1 MESGMLWGGA
11 FLRCLLCVCV
21 LIFWYIYIYNYI
33 YKYLISSKLFLFN
46 ICTREP
52 GWKDCQSVNLMF
64 SLFIEKYDKPMF
76 KKKKHIYFLEFL
88 NHLVIIKHIS
98 LPKHVFLE
106 INANECCYLKG
117 RIVLLIELGASHKQT
132 ELQYVQYHVA
142 YCSNCTSKVKS

>member
-1 MESGMLWGGA
+1 MINLW
-11 FLRCLLCVCV
+11 C
-21 LIFWYIYIYNYI
+21 
-33 YKYLISSKLFLFN
+33 
-46 ICTREP
+46 
-52 GWKDCQSVNLMF
+52 
-64 SLFIEKYDKPMF
+64 F

-106 INANECCYLKG
+106 INANERCYLKG

-142 YCSNCTSKVKS
+142 YSSNCTSKVKS